1 MDAIGVTARQL
12 GSSPPPV
19 DGRRGLPR
27 SLGGAL
33 GSWRGP
39 SQPFWGFLFVLPI
52 LVLFVVFKFWPIVY
66 AAWLS
71 LTNASPVSRT
81 SDFVGLENYIALAGN
96 PQFFKALII
105 TGYYVFGTLVPV
117 VIISLA
123 IALLVNQKIKGRG
136 LFRVLLF
143 FPAIIPIIVVPILWQ
158 FLFHPYGLVNTTVIE
173 TLGFEAINWLTSTD
187 SVIPAF
193 IVSTGWRIIPL
204 CMVIFLAG
212 LQGIPE
218 DLYEAAKVDGASM
231 PQRFRYVTIP
241 RLKPTIL
248 VVVVFA
254 VTLTAKNLVF
264 MLVMTNGGPDN
275 ASRTLSLF
283 IYEVG
288 FRFSRVGY
296 ASAAAVLLLLVI
308 VVATAISLRI
318 FRTDD

>member
-1 MDAIGVTARQL
+1 MTARPAQ
-12 GSSPPPV
+12 GAESGRASV
-19 DGRRGLPR
+19 AARRARRGLL
-27 SLGGAL
+27 SWAL
-33 GSWRGP
+33 RGWFGP

-52 LVLFVVFKFWPIVY
+52 LILFVAFKFWPILY
-66 AAWLS
+66 AVWLS
-71 LTNASPVSRT
+71 LTNTSPVSHT
-81 SDFVGLENYIALAGN
+81 ADFVGVDNYVKLGGD
-96 PQFFKALII
+96 PQFIRALTI
-105 TGYYVFGTLVPV
+105 TGYYVVGTVAPV
-117 VIISLA
+117 VLIALA
-123 IALLVNQKIKGRG
+123 IALLLNQKIKGRG

-158 FLFHPYGLVNTTVIE
+158 FLFHPYGLVNSAIFQP
-173 TLGFEAINWLTSTD
+173 LGFDPINWLTSTD
-187 SVIPAF
+187 SVVPAF
-193 IVSTGWRIIPL
+193 IISTSWRIIPL
-204 CMVIFLAG
+204 CIVIFLAG

-283 IYEVG
+283 IYDVG

-296 ASAAAVLLLLVI
+296 ASAAAMLLLLVI
-308 VVATAISLRI
+308 VAITAISLRI